1 MSTVPQWSGREVRAL
16 REARRMSVREFA
28 THLGVSDRMVSKWEA
43 SGEAIRPR
51 PMNQA
56 ALDTSLAMA
65 TPEARTRF
73 NQLAG
78 ARTVHIESAR
88 PAVGIRHLVRHPID
102 GKLMTLV
109 EAGVFTA
116 EGEDPVWLP
125 AYYIDVV
132 PTTSL
137 DYSRFVAATG
147 HRPPAQ
153 WPGGRYLESLADSLI
168 HVSSSDAQAYA
179 TWASKSLP
187 TPAQWDRAAGAT
199 RVWSPATSPS
209 GAPVSAAPAGTSAAP
224 AGGAGTPASGA
235 PSPPPTCS
243 RSCRSRCR

>member
-43 SGEAIRPR
+43 SGDTIRPR

-73 NQLAG
+73 SQLAG

-88 PAVGIRHLVRHPID
+88 PAAGIRHLVRHPID

-109 EAGVFTA
+109 EAGAFTA
-116 EGEDPVWLP
+116 EGVDPVWLP
-125 AYYIDVV
+125 AFYIDVL

-137 DYSRFVAATG
+137 DYCRFVAATG
-147 HRPPAQ
+147 HRPPPQ

-168 HVSSSDAQAYA
+168 HVSSADAQAYA

-187 TPAQWDRAAGAT
+187 TPEQWDRAAGGKEGMVAGHLAEWCT
-199 RVWSPATSPS
+199 TARGPRRHERRSGGRGGHTGFRCALPAPDMLTLL
-209 GAPVSAAPAGTSAAP
+209 AI
-224 AGGAGTPASGA
+224 
-235 PSPPPTCS
+235 
-243 RSCRSRCR
+243 

>member
-65 TPEARTRF
+65 SPEARTRF

-78 ARTVHIESAR
+78 PRTVHIESAR
-88 PAVGIRHLVRHPID
+88 PAAGIRHLVRHPID

-109 EAGVFTA
+109 EAGAYAT
-116 EGEDPVWLP
+116 EGDDPAWLP
-125 AYYIDVV
+125 AFYIDVL

-137 DYSRFVAATG
+137 DYSRFVTATG
-147 HRPPAQ
+147 HRPPSQ

-168 HVSSSDAQAYA
+168 HVAPTDAQAYA

-187 TPAQWDRAAGAT
+187 TPAQWDRAAGGIEGMVAGHLAEWCISVRGPRRHERRSGGRGGHT
-199 RVWSPATSPS
+199 GFRCALPA
-209 GAPVSAAPAGTSAAP
+209 ADMLALLAI
-224 AGGAGTPASGA
+224 
-235 PSPPPTCS
+235 
-243 RSCRSRCR
+243 